1 MVVRRWS
8 RVRRV
13 CLVALALF
21 AAVLGY
27 YTHQVVR
34 ARAETPQIVAQAF
47 AAQRLELSPDSLS
60 AAQLQ
65 ALLAV
70 ADPHF
75 FTHKGCD
82 FGGGTMTTITQS
94 LVKGLYFKQF
104 TPGIRKIRQSLIA
117 RFALDPHLAKKEQLR
132 LFINRIWLGSVDGR
146 PVEGFAEGAR
156 AFYGKE
162 FAELTFDEYLSLLMF
177 DRPAELNVNVN
188 PQGNARRV
196 RQIKRLLAGA
206 CRRSGL
212 LGTAP
217 NCWTEE
223 ATWRALGERP
233 DKGMKLLAF
242 TSGRNDGTS

>member
-1 MVVRRWS
+1 MLRRRY

-13 CLVALALF
+13 LLVALLCF
-21 AAVLGY
+21 SAVLGY
-27 YTHQVVR
+27 YTFEVVR
-34 ARAETPQIVAQAF
+34 ARAETPRILEQAF
-47 AAQRLELSPDSLS
+47 ATHTLELSPDALS
-60 AAQLQ
+60 ADQLQ

-75 FTHKGCD
+75 FTHNGWD
-82 FGGGTMTTITQS
+82 FGRGTMTTITQS
-94 LVKGLYFKQF
+94 LVKGLYFEQF
-104 TPGIRKIRQSLIA
+104 KPGIRKIRQSLIA
-117 RFALDPHLAKKEQLR
+117 RFALNPQLPKEEQLR
-132 LFINRIWLGSVDGR
+132 LFINTMWLANVDGR

-177 DRPAELNVNVN
+177 DRPAELNVHVN

-206 CRRSGL
+206 CRRPGL

-217 NCWTEE
+217 NCWTED
-223 ATWRALGERP
+223 A
-233 DKGMKLLAF
+233 
-242 TSGRNDGTS
+242 